1 MIVYGGG
8 FEIDKLCSKIDELSS
23 ITVSDGFWDDS
34 IKAQKISKELA
45 YFESQLNDIN
55 HVISSLKSLKELV
68 VLSIDE
74 NDNSFE
80 EEILNSI
87 NLLENN
93 IGDLELKTL
102 FDGKYDIRNAIISI
116 HAGAGGVESQD
127 WASMLMRMYLRWAEK
142 MNMSSKILEISKGDE
157 AGIKSTTIHIKGNNV
172 YGLLKSE
179 KGVHRLVRLSPYDSD
194 NARHTSFVLVE
205 TLPESQSDV
214 EIELKSDDLNI
225 ESFKA
230 GGAGGQSVQKN
241 STAIRI
247 THIPSGIKVSCQNE
261 RSQAQNKEIAMRI
274 LQSRLLA
281 MELKKREENEKKI
294 KGPHISAE
302 WGNQIR
308 SYVLHPYKMVKD
320 HRSDYES
327 SDPDKILDGD
337 INEFIDNYL
346 RMSKN

>member
-1 MIVYGGG
+1 
-8 FEIDKLCSKIDELSS
+8 
-23 ITVSDGFWDDS
+23 
-34 IKAQKISKELA
+34 
-45 YFESQLNDIN
+45 
-55 HVISSLKSLKELV
+55 LV

-74 NDNSFE
+74 NYNSFE
-80 EEILNSI
+80 EEILTSI
-87 NLLENN
+87 DLLEND
-93 IGDLELKTL
+93 IGNLELKTL

-127 WASMLMRMYLRWAEK
+127 WASMLMRMYIRWAEK
-142 MNMSSKILEISKGDE
+142 MNMTSKILEISKGDE

-205 TLPESQSDV
+205 TLPESESDV
-214 EIELKSDDLNI
+214 EIELKTDDLNI

-281 MELKKREENEKKI
+281 MELKKREEDEKKI

-327 SDPDKILDGD
+327 SDPEKILDGD

>member
-1 MIVYGGG
+1 MI
-8 FEIDKLCSKIDELSS
+8 
-23 ITVSDGFWDDS
+23 
-34 IKAQKISKELA
+34 
-45 YFESQLNDIN
+45 
-55 HVISSLKSLKELV
+55 
-68 VLSIDE
+68 
-74 NDNSFE
+74 
-80 EEILNSI
+80 
-87 NLLENN
+87 
-93 IGDLELKTL
+93 
-102 FDGKYDIRNAIISI
+102 
-116 HAGAGGVESQD
+116 
-127 WASMLMRMYLRWAEK
+127 MRMYLRWAEK
-142 MNMSSKILEISKGDE
+142 MNMTSKILEISKGDE

-205 TLPESQSDV
+205 TLPEIESDV

-247 THIPSGIKVSCQNE
+247 THIPTGIKVSCQNE

-274 LQSRLLA
+274 LKSRLLSL
-281 MELKKREENEKKI
+281 ELKKREENEKKI
-294 KGPHISAE
+294 RGPHISAE

>member
-1 MIVYGGG
+1 MKFFETDLKGSYIIELEKLEDHRG
-8 FEIDKLCSKIDELSS
+8 FFTRIWDKKIFQDKGLNLKLVQTSFS
-23 ITVSDGFWDDS
+23 FNKKRGTLRGIHF
-34 IKAQKISKELA
+34 QKKP
-45 YFESQLNDIN
+45 
-55 HVISSLKSLKELV
+55 
-68 VLSIDE
+68 
-74 NDNSFE
+74 FE
-80 EEILNSI
+80 EEKLVRCIRGKI
-87 NLLENN
+87 FDV
-93 IGDLELKTL
+93 IIDL
-102 FDGKYDIRNAIISI
+102 R
-116 HAGAGGVESQD
+116 
-127 WASMLMRMYLRWAEK
+127 
-142 MNMSSKILEISKGDE
+142 
-157 AGIKSTTIHIKGNNV
+157 
-172 YGLLKSE
+172 LKSSTY
-179 KGVHRLVRLSPYDSD
+179 KKWISM
-194 NARHTSFVLVE
+194 
-205 TLPESQSDV
+205 
-214 EIELKSDDLNI
+214 ELKSDDLNI

-247 THIPSGIKVSCQNE
+247 THIPTGIKVSCQNE

-274 LQSRLLA
+274 LQSRLLSL
-281 MELKKREENEKKI
+281 ELKKREENEKKI

>member
-1 MIVYGGG
+1 M
-8 FEIDKLCSKIDELSS
+8 
-23 ITVSDGFWDDS
+23 SDGFWNDS
-34 IKAQKISKELA
+34 IRAQKISKELG
-45 YFESQLNDIN
+45 YYKSQLNDIN
-55 HVISSLKSLKELV
+55 SVISSLQSLKELV
-68 VLSIDE
+68 ILSIDE
-74 NDNSFE
+74 NDDSFE

-87 NLLENN
+87 DLLEKD
-93 IGDLELKTL
+93 IGNLELKTL

-127 WASMLMRMYLRWAEK
+127 WASMIMRMYLRWAEK
-142 MNMSSKILEISKGDE
+142 MNMTSKILEISKGDE

-205 TLPESQSDV
+205 TLPEIESDV

-247 THIPSGIKVSCQNE
+247 THIPTGIKVSCQNE

-274 LQSRLLA
+274 LKSRLLSL
-281 MELKKREENEKKI
+281 ELKKREENEKKI
-294 KGPHISAE
+294 RGPHISAE

-327 SDPDKILDGD
+327 SDPGKILDGD

>member
-1 MIVYGGG
+1 MS
-8 FEIDKLCSKIDELSS
+8 E
-23 ITVSDGFWDDS
+23 
-34 IKAQKISKELA
+34 
-45 YFESQLNDIN
+45 
-55 HVISSLKSLKELV
+55 
-68 VLSIDE
+68 E
-74 NDNSFE
+74 NDH
-80 EEILNSI
+80 LDAY
-87 NLLENN
+87 LE
-93 IGDLELKTL
+93 
-102 FDGKYDIRNAIISI
+102 I

-127 WASMLMRMYLRWAEK
+127 WASMIMRMYLRWAEK
-142 MNMSSKILEISKGDE
+142 MNMTSKILEISKGDE
-157 AGIKSTTIHIKGNNV
+157 AGIKSTTIHIKGDNV

-205 TLPESQSDV
+205 TLPEIESDL

-225 ESFKA
+225 EAFKA

-247 THIPSGIKVSCQNE
+247 THLPTGLKVSCQNE

-281 MELKKREENEKKI
+281 MELKKREQNEKKI

-320 HRSDYES
+320 HRSDFES

>member
-1 MIVYGGG
+1 
-8 FEIDKLCSKIDELSS
+8 
-23 ITVSDGFWDDS
+23 
-34 IKAQKISKELA
+34 
-45 YFESQLNDIN
+45 
-55 HVISSLKSLKELV
+55 
-68 VLSIDE
+68 
-74 NDNSFE
+74 
-80 EEILNSI
+80 
-87 NLLENN
+87 
-93 IGDLELKTL
+93 
-102 FDGKYDIRNAIISI
+102 
-116 HAGAGGVESQD
+116 
-127 WASMLMRMYLRWAEK
+127 MLMRMYLRWAEK